1 MFLNLNNSCLGFYL
15 FLSDLLF
22 KKIKKLDKSFNYIIS
37 PQISEFRRFSPKLK
51 IGVLASGKGTNF
63 QELINLSKNDKLDID
78 IKVLITNKEKA
89 ACIKKA
95 QDANIPYKVIGTN
108 DFPQTRLFEAE
119 IISTLIN
126 FDVELIVMAG
136 WMKIVSSFFVN
147 SFKDKI
153 INIHPS
159 LLPSYKGSKAIND
172 ALSNNALITGCS
184 VHFVETEVDSGS
196 LIMQAALPVLNDD
209 DIESLSKRIQ
219 ILEHKI
225 LPLSISH
232 AGYLIREKF
241 KDSY

>member
-1 MFLNLNNSCLGFYL
+1 M

-22 KKIKKLDKSFNYIIS
+22 NKIKKLDKSFNYIIS
-37 PQISEFRRFSPKLK
+37 PEISEFRRFTPKLK

-63 QELINLSKNDKLDID
+63 QELINLSKDENLDID
-78 IKVLITNKEKA
+78 IKVLITNNGNA
-89 ACIKKA
+89 GCIRRA
-95 QDANIPYKVIGTN
+95 QEANIPHKVISTSE
-108 DFPQTRLFEAE
+108 FLQKKLFEAE
-119 IISTLIN
+119 IINTLIS

-136 WMKIVSSFFVN
+136 WMKIVSSSFVN
-147 SFKDKI
+147 RFKGKI

-159 LLPSYKGSKAIND
+159 LLPSYKGSNAINE
-172 ALSNNALITGCS
+172 ALSNGSLITGCS

-196 LIMQAALPVLNDD
+196 LIMQAALPVLKNDNF
-209 DIESLSKRIQ
+209 ESLTKRIQ

-241 KDSY
+241 KDNY

>member
-1 MFLNLNNSCLGFYL
+1 M
-15 FLSDLLF
+15 
-22 KKIKKLDKSFNYIIS
+22 DKSFNYIIS
-37 PQISEFRRFSPKLK
+37 PQITEFRRFSPKLK
-51 IGVLASGKGTNF
+51 IGILASGHGTNF

-89 ACIKKA
+89 GCIKKA
-95 QDANIPYKVIGTN
+95 QDANIPYKVIRSN
-108 DFPQTRLFEAE
+108 DFHQTSLFEAE
-119 IISTLIN
+119 IISTLN
-126 FDVELIVMAG
+126 SFDVELIVMAG

-159 LLPSYKGSKAIND
+159 LLPSYKGSNAIND
-172 ALSNNALITGCS
+172 ALYNRALITGCS

-196 LIMQAALPVLNDD
+196 LIMQAALPIFKNDNV
-209 DIESLSKRIQ
+209 ESLSKRIQ

-225 LPLSISH
+225 LPHAISH

>member
-1 MFLNLNNSCLGFYL
+1 M

-22 KKIKKLDKSFNYIIS
+22 NKIKKLAKSFNYIIS
-37 PQISEFRRFSPKLK
+37 PEISEFNRFTPKLK

-63 QELINLSKNDKLDID
+63 QELINLSKEETLDID
-78 IKVLITNKEKA
+78 IKVLITNKGKA
-89 ACIKKA
+89 GCIKRA
-95 QDANIPYKVIGTN
+95 QDANIPHKVISTSE
-108 DFPQTRLFEAE
+108 FLQKKLFEAE
-119 IISTLIN
+119 IINTLIS

-136 WMKIVSSFFVN
+136 WMKIVSSSFVN
-147 SFKDKI
+147 RFKGKI

-159 LLPSYKGSKAIND
+159 LLPSYKGSNAINE
-172 ALSNNALITGCS
+172 ALSNGALITGCS

-196 LIMQAALPVLNDD
+196 LIMQAALPVLKNDNL
-209 DIESLSKRIQ
+209 ESLSKRIQ

>member
-22 KKIKKLDKSFNYIIS
+22 KKIKQLDKSFNYIIS

-63 QELINLSKNDKLDID
+63 QELINLSKNDKFDID

-89 ACIKKA
+89 GCIKKA
-95 QDANIPYKVIGTN
+95 QDANIPYKVIVAN

-119 IISTLIN
+119 IINNLIS

-159 LLPSYKGSKAIND
+159 LLPSYKGSNAINE
-172 ALSNNALITGCS
+172 ALSNQALITGCS

-196 LIMQAALPVLNDD
+196 LIMQAALPVLKNDNV
-209 DIESLSKRIQ
+209 ESLSKRIQ

-241 KDSY
+241 KDNY